1 MEYITH
7 TEEETIGLGLKIGS
21 LLQAGSVIALLG
33 GLAAGK
39 TTLTKGIA
47 QSLGIQEPVTSPTY
61 TIISEYGG
69 TVTLYHMDCYRLEG
83 EEDALAIGIDEL
95 LYGNGICVIE
105 WSERISNLL
114 PPHTIFIELAVLAEG
129 SRRIRITGKDFEAR
143 L

>member
-1 MEYITH
+1 M
-7 TEEETIGLGLKIGS
+7 
-21 LLQAGSVIALLG
+21 IALLG

>member
-1 MEYITH
+1 M
-7 TEEETIGLGLKIGS
+7 
-21 LLQAGSVIALLG
+21 VALLG

-47 QSLGIQEPVTSPTY
+47 QSLGIQEPITSPTY
-61 TIISEYGG
+61 TIISEYEG
-69 TVTLYHMDCYRLEG
+69 TIALYHMDCYRLEG
-83 EEDALAIGIDEL
+83 EEDALAIGVDEL
-95 LYGNGICVIE
+95 LYGNGVCVIE

-114 PPHTIFIELAVLAEG
+114 PPHTVFIELTVLAEG